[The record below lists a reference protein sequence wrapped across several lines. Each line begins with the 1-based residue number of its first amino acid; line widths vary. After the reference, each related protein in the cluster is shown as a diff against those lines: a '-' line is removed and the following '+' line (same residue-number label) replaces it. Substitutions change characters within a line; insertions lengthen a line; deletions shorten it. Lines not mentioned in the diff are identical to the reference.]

1 MKKSYRGS
9 KIYVHKKK
17 GEADET
23 LVNLYKDSEYAKENK
38 TPKEELN
45 NEDVDEDISAFIN
58 DEEDK
63 VKVIESN
70 ESRDIKACPGS
81 GKTTVLLAKLS
92 ILSNRMPFADGTDA
106 KS

>member
-1 MKKSYRGS
+1 MDGMKKSYRGS

-63 VKVIESN
+63 VKEVDVPVKKSV
-70 ESRDIKACPGS
+70 KA
-81 GKTTVLLAKLS
+81 KHKKEAAK
-92 ILSNRMPFADGTDA
+92 
-106 KS
+106 